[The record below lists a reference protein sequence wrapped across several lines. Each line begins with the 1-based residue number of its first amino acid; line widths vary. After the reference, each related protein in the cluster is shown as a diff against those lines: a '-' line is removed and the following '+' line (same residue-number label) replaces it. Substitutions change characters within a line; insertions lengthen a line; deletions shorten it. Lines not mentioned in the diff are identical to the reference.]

1 MDVSL
6 EVINKSFGSVRV
18 LKDVSLKFPSRKFVT
33 LLGPSGCGKTTLLRM
48 IAGLETVDSGIIRF
62 GEKVVNRLA
71 PRDRN
76 IAMVFQSYALYPQM
90 SVGQNLAYGL
100 RVRGTPKE
108 ARAAAVERV
117 ARILE
122 IEHLLDRRPAQLS
135 GGQRQR
141 VALGRAMVRKPDIFL
156 MDEPLSNLDARL
168 RITMRAE
175 LRRFHLDLG
184 ATTVYVTHDQL
195 EAMTMS
201 DHVAVMNGGVV
212 QQFGSPAEV
221 YGHPANLFV
230 AGFIGS
236 PPMNLIHGAIELEHG
251 APTFA
256 SEHARV
262 SLRHLAD
269 RVHAGQRVVLGARPQ
284 DLRLVPSAAEGNAHG
299 RVWVVELVGSE
310 KLVDIDLGDKR
321 RLTVQVRADAPVLE
335 DEAVHVG
342 IDPHD
347 VHVFDAE
354 TAQRVSGG
362 ERAVPPFP
370 AVSARSHVS
379 TSG

>member
-141 VALGRAMVRKPDIFL
+141 VALGRAMVRSPDIFL
-156 MDEPLSNLDARL
+156 MDEPLSNLDAKL
-168 RITMRAE
+168 RVTMRSE
-175 LRRFHLDLG
+175 LRRFHLDLQ
-184 ATTVYVTHDQL
+184 ATTIYVTHDQL

-201 DHVAVMNGGVV
+201 DYIAVMNAGVV
-212 QQFGSPAEV
+212 QQFGTPADV
-221 YGHPANLFV
+221 YNKPSNLFV
-230 AGFIGS
+230 AGFIGN
-236 PPMNLIHGAIELEHG
+236 PPMNFLEGRLETNGANV
-251 APTFA
+251 AFRMPDF
-256 SEHARV
+256 
-262 SLRHLAD
+262 
-269 RVHAGQRVVLGARPQ
+269 VLP
-284 DLRLVPSAAEGNAHG
+284 
-299 RVWVVELVGSE
+299 
-310 KLVDIDLGDKR
+310 LGDDG
-321 RLTVQVRADAPVLE
+321 A
-335 DEAVHVG
+335 G
-342 IDPHD
+342 
-347 VHVFDAE
+347 
-354 TAQRVSGG
+354 
-362 ERAVPPFP
+362 
-370 AVSARSHVS
+370 
-379 TSG
+379 